1 MDDIKKKITEIIM
14 ATGYAKRVASHDDR
28 SIEMEDW
35 EEGLSFADRV
45 LKSWRASLRHKVTG
59 AEKHGRKIGSY

>member
-45 LKSWRASLRHKVTG
+45 FEELEGELET
-59 AEKHGRKIGSY
+59 